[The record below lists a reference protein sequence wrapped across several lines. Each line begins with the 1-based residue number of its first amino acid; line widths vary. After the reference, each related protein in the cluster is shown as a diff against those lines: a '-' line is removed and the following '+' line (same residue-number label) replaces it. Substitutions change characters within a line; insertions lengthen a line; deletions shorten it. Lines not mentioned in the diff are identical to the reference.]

1 MPKRK
6 NYRKRY
12 RRKRKNQ
19 YPHQSDDKEVQSTGK
34 ALQQTVI
41 HRGIGIPSIFLTKL
55 KFNYSQKFNSAA
67 FNDFLIRANSV
78 YDPLYAVGG
87 LQPMYYDE
95 LANLYQRYCV
105 LSSSCQVTFVNAVAS
120 GEPGFIKVGM
130 YPLGDTTSPANI
142 TEATERDNCKYAQ
155 LGPNTGDQG
164 IVQMKSY
171 CKNSSIV
178 GKARDENTDD
188 ILSADTASNP
198 IRQVY
203 WHIWNGTLD
212 GISNTNIYVDI
223 TVTYYVKFY
232 DRRSVGQS

>member
-1 MPKRK
+1 MPRKKRTYK
-6 NYRKRY
+6 KRRY
-12 RRKRKNQ
+12 RRKNDFPRQ
-19 YPHQSDDKEVQSTGK
+19 HDDKEVQSTGK

-55 KFNYSQKFNSAA
+55 KFNYSQKFTASS
-67 FNDFLIRANSV
+67 FNDFIIRANSV

-105 LSSSCQVTFVNAVAS
+105 LSSSCQATFTNASAV
-120 GEPGFIKVGM
+120 GEAAFIKVGM
-130 YPLGDTTSPANI
+130 YPLGDSTSPANI

-164 IVQMKSY
+164 IIQMKSY
-171 CKNSSIV
+171 AKNSSVI

-203 WHIWNGTLD
+203 WHLWSGTMD
-212 GISNTNIYVDI
+212 GLSNTNLYLDV
-223 TVTYYVKFY
+223 TMTYYVKFY
-232 DRRSVGQS
+232 DRRTVGQS